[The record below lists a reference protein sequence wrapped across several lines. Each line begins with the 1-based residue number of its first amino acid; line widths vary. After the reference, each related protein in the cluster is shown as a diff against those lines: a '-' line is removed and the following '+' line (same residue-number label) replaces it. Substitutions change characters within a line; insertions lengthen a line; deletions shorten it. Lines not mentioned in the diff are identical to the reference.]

1 MDTVDVLVVGGGIV
15 GLATAHR
22 ILVDRPGL
30 HVRVIEREATVGRH
44 QSSRN
49 SGVLHSGVYY
59 LPGSAKARWST
70 AGKEQMERFC
80 EEHGVP
86 VVRTGKVVAAVEPEE
101 VPFLKVLL
109 ERGRSNGVEV
119 HAMTAEETAEREPH
133 LRSLGALFVPRTAVT
148 DFGLVCRALER
159 RIVEA
164 GGLVTT
170 SAEMTRLTPT
180 DDGVRV
186 STTVGDID
194 ARVVVTCT
202 GLRSDRTA
210 RLTGD
215 GGPERIVPFRG
226 SWLALRPERRHLV
239 MGNIYPV
246 PRPGLT
252 FLGVHLTRRV
262 DGSVWIGPN
271 AVMALARE
279 GRRPWSA
286 DLRDLR
292 ETLTFPGVYRLGR
305 KHPNVAFGEVYRDVV
320 LRATIRK
327 VQRYVPEIT
336 AADVE
341 RGPWGVRAQLI
352 DPSGEMVN
360 DFRIKHS
367 GRTGRLIHV
376 VNAPSPAATASL
388 QIGAELRDRVLEVL

>member
-1 MDTVDVLVVGGGIV
+1 MEQVDVAIVGGGIV
-15 GLATAHR
+15 GLATAYR
-22 ILVDRPGL
+22 ILEERPDL
-30 HVRVIEREATVGRH
+30 VVRVVEREASVGLH

-59 LPGSAKARWST
+59 RPGSAKARWST

-80 EEHGVP
+80 AENDVP
-86 VVRTGKVVAAVEPEE
+86 VLRTGKVVAAVEPVE

-119 HAMTAEETAEREPH
+119 HEMTPEETAEREPH
-133 LRSLGALFVPRTAVT
+133 LRALGALFVPRTAVT
-148 DFGLVCRALER
+148 DFGMVCHALVR
-159 RIVEA
+159 RITEA
-164 GGLVTT
+164 GGTVVT
-170 SAEMTRLTPT
+170 SSEMTGLTAT
-180 DDGVRV
+180 DSGVQIE
-186 STTVGDID
+186 TTTGDIE
-194 ARVVVTCT
+194 ARVAVTCT

-210 RLTGD
+210 RMTGD

-226 SWLALRPERRHLV
+226 SWLALKSERRHLV
-239 MGNIYPV
+239 NGNIYPV

-252 FLGVHLTRRV
+252 FLGVHLTRKV

-279 GRRPWSA
+279 GKHPWSA

-292 ETLTFPGVYRLGR
+292 ETLMFPGVYRLGVR
-305 KHPNVAFGEVYRDVV
+305 HPNVAFGEVLREIV
-320 LRATIRK
+320 LPATIRK

-336 AADVE
+336 TADVE

-360 DFRIKHS
+360 DFRIKRS
-367 GRTGRLIHV
+367 GRSGRLIHV

-388 QIGAELRDRVLEVL
+388 QIGAEIREQVLAAL